1 MAHLKLYQPRKI
13 LYVDAE
19 YYESFQEVAFVS
31 FYDNDKFIVTIED
44 NEPTKFFMTRYKFN
58 KYFRKVLLEK
68 FGEI

>member
-1 MAHLKLYQPRKI
+1 MKLYQPRKI

-19 YYESFQEVAFVS
+19 YYESFQEVAFVK
-31 FYDNDKFIVTIED
+31 FYHDENFLALIED
-44 NEPTKFFMTRYKFN
+44 NEPTKFFMTGYKFN